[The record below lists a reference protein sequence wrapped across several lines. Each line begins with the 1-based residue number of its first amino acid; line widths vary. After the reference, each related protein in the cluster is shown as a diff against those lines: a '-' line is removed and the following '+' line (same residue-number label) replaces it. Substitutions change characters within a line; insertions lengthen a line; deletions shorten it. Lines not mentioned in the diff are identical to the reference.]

1 MYKDKEGIELMRP
14 FRRNLRTKGFIFC
27 LAIFFTLALNKFSL
41 SDTNIPSH
49 QTVEDPTH
57 RTEQK
62 IITDKDIQLHDH
74 HPQKLEVISAEEQKK
89 IPVAID
95 EFPEKSE
102 QTLSMSPRT
111 DTSIQVEDPTHREDS
126 EHIAYDM
133 PITVNKA
140 VEKNMGYF
148 KNSLSEKFGT
158 WLNRSGRYLSLMRDI
173 FQEKGLPQDLVYLAL
188 IESGFNPYAY
198 SWAKA
203 VGPWQ
208 FISSTA
214 KRYGLKVNWWV
225 DERRDPVKSTVA
237 AAEYLNDLYD
247 LFGSWNLAMAAYNA
261 GERKVLNGLR
271 RTKSGDFW
279 DLRNTKYI
287 KRETKE
293 YVPRYMAATII
304 AKNPEM
310 HGFVVD
316 YHEPLK
322 YDEVTVPSPLDLRV
336 IAESAGTTMD
346 EIKELNPELRRWCT
360 PPDQPTYRI
369 RIPEGARETF
379 LSNLETVPENER
391 FTGKLYKFRNGDTLD
406 KVAKSL
412 GVSKKIIIEA
422 NSLGKKYKLIPGD
435 TLLIPS
441 GGITISNAKSE
452 KKEIAES
459 NTDQQKRI
467 VYKVKKGDS
476 LHKIAQRHNTSP
488 EKIKEWNGLKNNKL
502 KPGDKLYIFTSLD
515 SPVFF

>member
-1 MYKDKEGIELMRP
+1 MRP
-14 FRRNLRTKGFIFC
+14 SKGFIFC
-27 LAIFFTLALNKFSL
+27 LAIFFVLALNKLSL
-41 SDTNIPSH
+41 SDTNISS
-49 QTVEDPTH
+49 QQSAD
-57 RTEQK
+57 QK
-62 IITDKDIQLHDH
+62 LITDKDLQLHDH
-74 HPQKLEVISAEEQKK
+74 HPLKVDPIPAEEQKE
-89 IPVAID
+89 IPLAVI
-95 EFPEKSE
+95 ELPSG
-102 QTLSMSPRT
+102 T
-111 DTSIQVEDPTHREDS
+111 DQQVPVSSQKDISIAEEIQDS
-126 EHIAYDM
+126 QPKAKDTEHVTYDM

-148 KNSLSEKFGT
+148 KNSLSEKFNI

-225 DERRDPVKSTVA
+225 DERRDPVKSTAA
-237 AAEYLNDLYD
+237 AAEYLKDLYE

-271 RTKSGDFW
+271 RTKSEDFW
-279 DLRNTKYI
+279 DLRNTKYL

-304 AKNPEM
+304 AKNPEI

-316 YHEPLK
+316 YHGPLQ
-322 YDEVTVPSPLDLRV
+322 YDEVTVPSPIDLKV
-336 IAESAGTTMD
+336 IAESAGTTID

-360 PPDQPTYRI
+360 PPDQLAYTIKIPAGAKESFLSSLEN
-369 RIPEGARETF
+369 IPE
-379 LSNLETVPENER
+379 SER
-391 FTGKLYKFRNGDTLD
+391 FTGKLYKFRNGDTID
-406 KVAKSL
+406 KIAKNY

-422 NSLGKKYKLIPGD
+422 NSLGKKYKLKPGD

-441 GGITISNAKSE
+441 GGITIPVVKSE
-452 KKEIAES
+452 KKEIAE
-459 NTDQQKRI
+459 NDADKQNKV
-467 VYKVKKGDS
+467 VYKVKSGDN
-476 LHKIAQRHNTSP
+476 LYKIAQKHNTSP

-515 SPVFF
+515 SLPFL